1 MLQKDQEVLKC
12 NGTHRLLVYTDFN
25 ILDESINNI
34 KKNKETPMDSSR
46 MADLGGKKK
55 TKKTKN
61 TRAVHI

>member
-1 MLQKDQEVLKC
+1 MLQKDQEVLKF
-12 NGTHRLLVYTDFN
+12 NGTHQLLVYTDFN

-46 MADLGGKKK
+46 MADSGGKKN